1 MSGTYTPT
9 EGKGTIF
16 RNDRK
21 ERDTHPDWRGT
32 AMVNGALVEIALWE
46 REGKRGAFYSV
57 GISPARERQ
66 AAAPQPAREAPPG
79 RGGAVDD
86 SDSIPFAACK
96 E

>member
-1 MSGTYTPT
+1 MTTPYTPT

-21 ERDTHPDWRGT
+21 EKDTHPDWRGT

-46 REGKRGAFYSV
+46 REGKRGTFYSV
-57 GISPARERQ
+57 SVSPARERQ

-79 RGGAVDD
+79 RGGAAENDE
-86 SDSIPFAACK
+86 IPFSACK